1 MLEPRYK
8 MKKKQQKIQLILIFI
23 GFFLILL
30 TYFYYPYMKKDKLLK
45 NQSVREDLENTTDND
60 QITTFESVKYEG
72 LYDLDKPFSVKSE
85 NAYILD
91 ENPDVVYMTNM
102 HVIMYLKNDRIVN
115 IISNKGKYNKNT
127 NDCFF
132 EEDVKA
138 TEGEIKIFAENL
150 DLLATEKFV
159 KVYNNV
165 KLNHSTGSL
174 RADKIDYDFETKYFK
189 VSMFDN
195 KVVKMK
201 ITE

>member
-1 MLEPRYK
+1 
-8 MKKKQQKIQLILIFI
+8 MKKKQQKTQLVLISI
-23 GFFLILL
+23 GLLLVLL
-30 TYFYYPYMKKDKLLK
+30 TYFYYPYMNKDKLLK
-45 NQSVREDLENTTDND
+45 NQSVRQDLKNTTDNA
-60 QITTFESVKYEG
+60 QLTTFKNVKYEG
-72 LYDLDKPFSVKSE
+72 LYDFDKPFSVKSE
-85 NAYILD
+85 NAYILN
-91 ENPDVVYMTNM
+91 ENSDVVYMTNM
-102 HVIMYLKNDRIVN
+102 HVILYLKNERIVN
-115 IISNKGKYNKNT
+115 IISNKGKYNKIT
-127 NDCFF
+127 YDCFF

-138 TEGEIKIFAENL
+138 TDGEIKIFAENL
-150 DLLATEKFV
+150 DLLATENFA